1 MGRSEYTFFP
11 KKSHRRSTGISKDAQ
26 HHFWYLSKE
35 NENTNLKKYMDLH
48 CSFIYNN

>member
-1 MGRSEYTFFP
+1 MGRSEYTFFL
-11 KKSHRRSTGISKDAQ
+11 KKLHKWLTDIPKDAQ

-35 NENTNLKKYMDLH
+35 NENTNLKKYMHLH